1 MICLAEMSR
10 RAKNTEL
17 GLRKEVKPKERGLIL
32 PVERRLLK
40 LWARRKLSKGED
52 REEKAKTEPWRRW
65 QNALR
70 VEVWEPCLDLLSQL
84 SGLSSSSQSIRQQRS
99 LFCLGRGG
107 F

>member
-40 LWARRKLSKGED
+40 LWARRNLSKRED
-52 REEKAKTEPWRRW
+52 REEKAKTEP
-65 QNALR
+65 
-70 VEVWEPCLDLLSQL
+70 
-84 SGLSSSSQSIRQQRS
+84 
-99 LFCLGRGG
+99 
-107 F
+107 